1 MQSLAQSHSTIVQ
14 KKSFKTHIKQKKN
27 YKNNFAKN
35 YYPMSKKNLD
45 NHSVKQL

>member
-14 KKSFKTHIKQKKN
+14 KKSFKTHIKQKN
-27 YKNNFAKN
+27 YKNSFTKN
-35 YYPMSKKNLD
+35 YYQMSKKNLN